1 MRFSYSSG
9 KGITSTLKAK
19 ADEDQEGVYVCTQLE
34 TGAWQVYVSRSD
46 MNVKRVAV
54 SVTEGETSEVTVI
67 LMPK

>member
-1 MRFSYSSG
+1 M
-9 KGITSTLKAK
+9 
-19 ADEDQEGVYVCTQLE
+19 YVCTQLE